1 MDPAPTVWYLRA
13 IPLNPCLFARKSL
26 GIAVASGMLAS
37 TCLAVLF
44 VPAFF
49 VVIQRFAERK
59 KNRRPEDE
67 A

>member
-1 MDPAPTVWYLRA
+1 MSVASGA
-13 IPLNPCLFARKSL
+13 GASARKSL

-44 VPAFF
+44 VPSLY
-49 VVIQRFAERK
+49 VVLQRVAERK
-59 KNRRPEDE
+59 KAKPLEPHASEKAPKAD